1 MIRRVALTGATGF
14 IGRHVSAH
22 LVARGIDV
30 VAVVRPESTHTA
42 PAGVAVARAPLA
54 AAALRKAFGGADTV
68 VHLAGAINA
77 IDSEIYTAVNVEG
90 TRAVAEATHEVG
102 ARLIHVSSLAAAGP
116 ASAAA
121 PRAEDDPPNP
131 LTPYGRSKLASEEI
145 VTRTPGL
152 AWTILR
158 PAAVYGPGDR
168 VMLPLFRM
176 TSRGI
181 LPLVGRPGAAY
192 TFVHVSDVVRAID
205 AAIDADAYGDI
216 CFVGH
221 PRSVTA
227 REILEAIGVAVGRPA
242 RLIRVPNALALVA
255 AAAGDLAS
263 RMTGRPLPLNWWR
276 YCELSAEG
284 FVCRLDRLRDRLGVV
299 AAIDL
304 EAGMRET
311 AEWYR
316 HEGWLK

>member
-1 MIRRVALTGATGF
+1 
-14 IGRHVSAH
+14 
-22 LVARGIDV
+22 
-30 VAVVRPESTHTA
+30 
-42 PAGVAVARAPLA
+42 
-54 AAALRKAFGGADTV
+54 
-68 VHLAGAINA
+68 
-77 IDSEIYTAVNVEG
+77 
-90 TRAVAEATHEVG
+90 
-102 ARLIHVSSLAAAGP
+102 
-116 ASAAA
+116 
-121 PRAEDDPPNP
+121 
-131 LTPYGRSKLASEEI
+131 
-145 VTRTPGL
+145 
-152 AWTILR
+152 
-158 PAAVYGPGDR
+158 
-168 VMLPLFRM
+168 
-176 TSRGI
+176 
-181 LPLVGRPGAAY
+181 
-192 TFVHVSDVVRAID
+192 
-205 AAIDADAYGDI
+205 
-216 CFVGH
+216 
-221 PRSVTA
+221 SVTA